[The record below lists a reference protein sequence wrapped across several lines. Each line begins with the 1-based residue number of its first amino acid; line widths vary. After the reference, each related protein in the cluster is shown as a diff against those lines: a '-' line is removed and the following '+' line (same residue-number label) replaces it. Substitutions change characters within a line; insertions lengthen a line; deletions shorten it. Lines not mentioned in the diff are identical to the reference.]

1 MEMLRESVLAALHI
15 LTETGTMELA
25 SQLQITAQVAPQLT
39 GPGRRSPQLTPLVQM
54 VAPVAEP
61 VDPTPDMDAINTVSP
76 ENWSAQQCVV
86 KLDSVTHHGDNVLG
100 WDLFCELGLSI
111 TIPGLTDNSPSV
123 LHSDVDTAT
132 PCLAPHTKQNLVE
145 PEQPQEPQSAATWDL
160 VLVLTQHKCSR
171 AAASSQE
178 REHDSQDVAPRII
191 TLLETVDILLDHNAT
206 FICEVESRPPADIIW
221 TKNNQPI
228 MYYDPRYLMKEQ
240 DQMLVIPHV
249 TETDNGEYCCL
260 AKNGIGEPAK
270 SCGALQL
277 KMKPQIKR
285 HPTNLTLLVESKAVL
300 PCVTL
305 GNPKPEVTWLK
316 DDELIKV
323 SERVTVLDYGA
334 LKIHTIQ
341 KEDAGQYRCVARNS
355 FGLAFSK
362 PVTIEVQAPA
372 RILRVPR
379 DKRVE
384 YGSQISLECN
394 ATGNPVPT
402 ITWLENGNTISGASV
417 DETLVGEVILSIL
430 KVTVTKPALYT
441 CQASNRH
448 SAGANTV
455 KATARVTVA
464 EVIPLL
470 LLPIISSPVYICV
483 SSSNRLYKGL
493 TGYCSAYRGDVC
505 RTVLR
510 DDLLVF
516 FNTSLPDP
524 EDMQEYLVQSWWVEL
539 EGLSGLCSPAMRSLL
554 CHSSFPDCNPSGL
567 GPAPK
572 PLCREHCLAVK
583 ELYCYREWMDL
594 EGGRSVQPGLFSSV
608 TGSQAAGSLLPNC
621 QALPSL
627 HTDPEACTHVPFVA
641 TCYSGGGR
649 FYQGTLN
656 VTRSGIMCQP
666 WNQQAPHQHRL
677 SVDVILELKNSEN
690 HCRNP
695 GGISDKPWCY
705 TSNPNIRWEY
715 CDVPQC
721 GETNTASAVKPESAG
736 PRQTPRLPPTSTSSP
751 ANSMSIIVIVL
762 TTLAAAV
769 ILIIVVFACHRQR
782 KQWRNR
788 KRAMETPTLSA
799 LPSELL
805 LDRLHPNPMY
815 QRVPLLLNSKLLA
828 LEYPRNNIQYVRD
841 IGEGA
846 FGRVFQARA
855 PGLLPTESFTMVAVK
870 MLKEEASADMQN
882 DFQREAALMAE
893 FDHPNIVRLLGVCAV
908 GKPMCLMFEYMAQGD
923 LNEFLRRRS
932 PTQSIRTLS
941 RASLSGRSFS
951 SEMEA
956 GSLTCAEQLS
966 VAKQIAAG
974 MAYLSERKFVHRD
987 LATRNCLVGEEM
999 VVKIADFG
1007 LSRNIYS
1014 ADYYKA
1020 NENDAIPI
1028 RWMPPESIFYN
1039 RYTTESDV
1047 WAYGVVLW
1055 EIFSHGMQPYY
1066 GMGHEEVIYFVRD
1079 GHILSCPENCPL
1091 ELYNLM
1097 RLCWSTH
1104 PSDRPSFSS
1113 IHRILEQMH
1122 QNRLSVSADTEAD
1135 C

>member
-1 MEMLRESVLAALHI
+1 MKTVGHSVVFLLI
-15 LTETGTMELA
+15 L
-25 SQLQITAQVAPQLT
+25 
-39 GPGRRSPQLTPLVQM
+39 
-54 VAPVAEP
+54 
-61 VDPTPDMDAINTVSP
+61 
-76 ENWSAQQCVV
+76 
-86 KLDSVTHHGDNVLG
+86 VTSTY
-100 WDLFCELGLSI
+100 SI
-111 TIPGLTDNSPSV
+111 
-123 LHSDVDTAT
+123 
-132 PCLAPHTKQNLVE
+132 Q
-145 PEQPQEPQSAATWDL
+145 
-160 VLVLTQHKCSR
+160 R
-171 AAASSQE
+171 
-178 REHDSQDVAPRII
+178 APRII
-191 TLLETVDILLDHNAT
+191 TLLETVDIMLDHNAT
-206 FICEVESRPPADIIW
+206 FICEVDSRPSAHITW
-221 TKNNQPI
+221 TKNNHPI
-228 MYYDPRYLMKEQ
+228 MYYDTRYLTREQ
-240 DQMLVIPHV
+240 GQMLIIPHV
-249 TETDNGEYCCL
+249 RESDSGEYCCL
-260 AKNGIGEPAK
+260 ASNGIGEPAK

-285 HPTNLTLLVESKAVL
+285 HPTNVTLLIESKAVL

-316 DDELIKV
+316 DDELIKF
-323 SERVTVLDYGA
+323 SDRVTILDYGA
-334 LKIHTIQ
+334 LKIHNIQ

-355 FGLAFSK
+355 FGFAFSK

-372 RILRVPR
+372 RILQVPKE
-379 DKRVE
+379 KRVA

-394 ATGNPVPT
+394 ATGNPIPT

-417 DETLVGEVILSIL
+417 EETLVGEVILSVL
-430 KVTVTKPALYT
+430 KVTVKKPALYT
-441 CQASNRH
+441 CLASNRH
-448 SAGANTV
+448 SAGVNTV
-455 KATARVTVA
+455 KATAKVTVA
-464 EVIPLL
+464 EW
-470 LLPIISSPVYICV
+470 
-483 SSSNRLYKGL
+483 RLYKGVG
-493 TGYCSAYRGDVC
+493 GYCSAYRGDVC
-505 RTVLR
+505 RTILQ
-510 DDLLVF
+510 DDSLVF
-516 FNTSLPDP
+516 FNSSLSDP
-524 EDMQEYLVQSWWVEL
+524 EDMQEDWVQSWWAEL
-539 EGLSGLCSPAMRSLL
+539 EGLSVQCSPAIRSLL
-554 CHSSFPDCNPSGL
+554 CHSFFPDCNPSGL

-572 PLCREHCLAVK
+572 PVCREHCLAVK
-583 ELYCYREWMDL
+583 ELYCHKEWL
-594 EGGRSVQPGLFSSV
+594 EGSIAVQAGLFSSV
-608 TGSQAAGSLLPNC
+608 LGSHTSSSLLFNC

-627 HTDPEACTHVPFVA
+627 HRDPDACTHVPFVDIKKDQITT
-641 TCYSGGGR
+641 TCYNDRGR
-649 FYQGTLN
+649 FYQGDIN
-656 VTRSGIMCQP
+656 VTRSGLQCQP
-666 WNQQAPHQHRL
+666 WNQQVPHQHHL
-677 SVDVILELKNSEN
+677 SVDVIPELKNSEN
-690 HCRNP
+690 RCRNP

-705 TSNPNIRWEY
+705 TSASNIRWEY
-715 CDVPQC
+715 CTVPQC
-721 GETNTASAVKPESAG
+721 GETGTASVTKPG
-736 PRQTPRLPPTSTSSP
+736 LTGHHTIPPQPAHTTVSSP
-751 ANSMSIIVIVL
+751 AYSMSVIVIIL
-762 TTLAAAV
+762 TSFATAAFLTV
-769 ILIIVVFACHRQR
+769 IILSCCRWR

-788 KRAMETPTLSA
+788 KREMETPTLSA

-855 PGLLPTESFTMVAVK
+855 PGLLPVESFTMVAVK

-908 GKPMCLMFEYMAQGD
+908 GKPMCLMFEYMAHGD

-932 PTQSIRTLS
+932 PTQSVRSLS
-941 RASLSGRSFS
+941 RASLSSRSFS
-951 SEMEA
+951 SDIESGPLSCE
-956 GSLTCAEQLS
+956 EQLS
-966 VAKQIAAG
+966 ISKQIAAG

-987 LATRNCLVGEEM
+987 LATRNCLVGEDM

-1066 GMGHEEVIYFVRD
+1066 GMGHEEVIYYVRD

-1104 PSDRPSFSS
+1104 PSDRPSFNST
-1113 IHRILEQMH
+1113 HRILERMH
-1122 QNRLSVSADTEAD
+1122 QNKLSLNGDTEAD

>member
-1 MEMLRESVLAALHI
+1 MK
-15 LTETGTMELA
+15 T
-25 SQLQITAQVAPQLT
+25 
-39 GPGRRSPQLTPLVQM
+39 
-54 VAPVAEP
+54 
-61 VDPTPDMDAINTVSP
+61 
-76 ENWSAQQCVV
+76 
-86 KLDSVTHHGDNVLG
+86 
-100 WDLFCELGLSI
+100 
-111 TIPGLTDNSPSV
+111 
-123 LHSDVDTAT
+123 
-132 PCLAPHTKQNLVE
+132 VE
-145 PEQPQEPQSAATWDL
+145 PLAVIKILVLL
-160 VLVLTQHKCSR
+160 VLVT
-171 AAASSQE
+171 SSYSLQ
-178 REHDSQDVAPRII
+178 RAPRII
-191 TLLETVDILLDHNAT
+191 TLLETVDVLLDHNAT
-206 FICEVESRPPADIIW
+206 FICEVQSRPPADIMW

-228 MYYDPRYLMKEQ
+228 MYDPRYITKEQ
-240 DQMLVIPHV
+240 GQMLIVPHV
-249 TETDNGEYCCL
+249 RESDNGEYCCL
-260 AKNGIGEPAK
+260 ANNGIGESAK

-285 HPTNLTLLVESKAVL
+285 HPTNLTLLLESKAVL

-305 GNPKPEVTWLK
+305 GNPKPDVTWIK
-316 DDELIKV
+316 DDELIKITD
-323 SERVTVLDYGA
+323 RVTILDYGA
-334 LKIHTIQ
+334 LKIHNIQ

-372 RILRVPR
+372 RILRVPKE
-379 DKRVE
+379 KRVA
-384 YGSQISLECN
+384 YGSQISLDCN
-394 ATGNPVPT
+394 ATGNPIPT
-402 ITWLENGNTISGASV
+402 ITWLENGNTVSGASV
-417 DETLVGEVILSIL
+417 EETLVGEVILSVL
-430 KVTVTKPALYT
+430 KVTVNKPALFT
-441 CQASNRH
+441 CLASNRH
-448 SAGANTV
+448 NAGANTV
-455 KATARVTVA
+455 KATARVTV
-464 EVIPLL
+464 EEW
-470 LLPIISSPVYICV
+470 
-483 SSSNRLYKGL
+483 RLYKGV

-505 RTVLR
+505 RNILR
-510 DDLLVF
+510 DDSLVF
-516 FNTSLPDP
+516 FNSSLSDP
-524 EDMQEYLVQSWWVEL
+524 EDMQEYLVQSWSAEL
-539 EGLSGLCSPAMRSLL
+539 EGLSATCGPALRSLL
-554 CHSSFPDCNPSGL
+554 CHASFPDCNPSGL

-572 PLCREHCLAVK
+572 PVCREHCLAVK
-583 ELYCYREWMDL
+583 ELYCHKDWLVL
-594 EGGRSVQPGLFSSV
+594 ESSILFQPGHFSSV
-608 TGSQAAGSLLPNC
+608 IGPHTPSSLLPKC

-627 HTDPEACTHVPFVA
+627 HSDPEACTHVPFLDLKRDHITT
-641 TCYSGGGR
+641 TCYNDRGR
-649 FYQGTLN
+649 FYQGSVN
-656 VTRSGIMCQP
+656 VTRSGIPCQP
-666 WNQQAPHQHRL
+666 WSQQVPHQHRL
-677 SVDVILELKNSEN
+677 SVDVIPELRSADN

-715 CDVPQC
+715 CAVLHC
-721 GETNTASAVKPESAG
+721 GEADTAPVTKPESQG
-736 PRQTPRLPPTSTSSP
+736 PRQPAHVPPTTPVSSP
-751 ANSMSIIVIVL
+751 AYSMSVIVIIL
-762 TTLAAAV
+762 TGGAAAIFLFIS
-769 ILIIVVFACHRQR
+769 ILACRRRR

-815 QRVPLLLNSKLLA
+815 QRVPLLINSKLLA

-855 PGLLPTESFTMVAVK
+855 PALLPMETFTMVAVK

-882 DFQREAALMAE
+882 DFQREAALMAQ

-908 GKPMCLMFEYMAQGD
+908 GKPMCLMFEYMAHGD

-932 PTQSIRTLS
+932 PTQSVHTLS
-941 RASLSGRSFS
+941 CASLSGRSFS
-951 SEMEA
+951 TESDA
-956 GSLTCAEQLS
+956 GPLAGGELLS
-966 VAKQIAAG
+966 ISKQIAAG

-987 LATRNCLVGEEM
+987 LATRNCLVREEM

-1066 GMGHEEVIYFVRD
+1066 GMGHEEVIYYVRD

-1097 RLCWSTH
+1097 RLCWSSQS
-1104 PSDRPSFSS
+1104 SDRPSFCS
-1113 IHRILEQMH
+1113 IHRILERMH
-1122 QNRLSVSADTEAD
+1122 QNTMSVNAETEAD

>member
-1 MEMLRESVLAALHI
+1 PQLKDNMLLIHI
-15 LTETGTMELA
+15 LT
-25 SQLQITAQVAPQLT
+25 IN
-39 GPGRRSPQLTPLVQM
+39 PGV
-54 VAPVAEP
+54 
-61 VDPTPDMDAINTVSP
+61 
-76 ENWSAQQCVV
+76 
-86 KLDSVTHHGDNVLG
+86 VLG
-100 WDLFCELGLSI
+100 VR
-111 TIPGLTDNSPSV
+111 LT
-123 LHSDVDTAT
+123 
-132 PCLAPHTKQNLVE
+132 
-145 PEQPQEPQSAATWDL
+145 
-160 VLVLTQHKCSR
+160 R
-171 AAASSQE
+171 
-178 REHDSQDVAPRII
+178 
-191 TLLETVDILLDHNAT
+191 
-206 FICEVESRPPADIIW
+206 F
-221 TKNNQPI
+221 
-228 MYYDPRYLMKEQ
+228 
-240 DQMLVIPHV
+240 
-249 TETDNGEYCCL
+249 
-260 AKNGIGEPAK
+260 
-270 SCGALQL
+270 
-277 KMKPQIKR
+277 KPQIKR
-285 HPTNLTLLVESKAVL
+285 HPTNVTLLVESKAVL

-305 GNPKPEVTWLK
+305 GNPKPDVTWLK

-323 SERVTVLDYGA
+323 NNRTKRTTTIKSKLQLHNLKNSFLQKHKNHSNSSKSKTSVLLQVSERITILDYGA
-334 LKIHTIQ
+334 LKIHNIQ

-372 RILRVPR
+372 RILRVPKE
-379 DKRVE
+379 KRVA
-384 YGSQISLECN
+384 YGSQVSLECN
-394 ATGNPVPT
+394 ATGNPIPT
-402 ITWLENGNTISGASV
+402 ITWLENGNTVSLQIQ
-417 DETLVGEVILSIL
+417 EWMKMEVILSVL
-430 KVTVTKPALYT
+430 KVTVNKPALFT
-441 CQASNRH
+441 CLASNKH

-464 EVIPLL
+464 VLFP
-470 LLPIISSPVYICV
+470 SS
-483 SSSNRLYKGL
+483 RLYKGVA
-493 TGYCSAYRGDVC
+493 GYCSAYRGDVC
-505 RTVLR
+505 RSILH
-510 DDLLVF
+510 DDSLVF
-516 FNTSLPDP
+516 FNSSHSDP
-524 EDMQEYLVQSWWVEL
+524 EDAQEYLVRSWWAEL
-539 EGLSGLCSPAMRSLL
+539 EGLSGLCSPAVRSLL
-554 CHSSFPDCNPSGL
+554 CHFSFPDCNPSGL

-572 PLCREHCLAVK
+572 PVCREHCLAVK
-583 ELYCYREWMDL
+583 ELYCHKEWLVL
-594 EGGRSVQPGLFSSV
+594 EGSSSVQHGLFSS
-608 TGSQAAGSLLPNC
+608 TSGLHAPNSLLPNC

-627 HTDPEACTHVPFVA
+627 HTDPEACTYVPFV
-641 TCYSGGGR
+641 G
-649 FYQGTLN
+649 N
-656 VTRSGIMCQP
+656 K
-666 WNQQAPHQHRL
+666 QHTPL
-677 SVDVILELKNSEN
+677 M
-690 HCRNP
+690 
-695 GGISDKPWCY
+695 
-705 TSNPNIRWEY
+705 
-715 CDVPQC
+715 
-721 GETNTASAVKPESAG
+721 KPESPG
-736 PRQTPRLPPTSTSSP
+736 PPQTPRFPPSTTSSP
-751 ANSMSIIVIVL
+751 AYSMSVIVIVL
-762 TTLAAAV
+762 TSLATAV
-769 ILIIVVFACHRQR
+769 FLTIIILACRRRR

-788 KRAMETPTLSA
+788 KRNLETPTLST

-855 PGLLPTESFTMVAVK
+855 PGLLPMESFTMVAVK

-908 GKPMCLMFEYMAQGD
+908 GKPMCLMFEYMAHGD

-932 PTQSIRTLS
+932 PTQSVRTLS

-951 SEMEA
+951 SDGEA
-956 GSLTCAEQLS
+956 GPLSCSEQLS
-966 VAKQIAAG
+966 ISKQIAAG

-1066 GMGHEEVIYFVRD
+1066 GMGHEEVIYYVRD
-1079 GHILSCPENCPL
+1079 GHILSSPENCPL

-1113 IHRILEQMH
+1113 IHRILE
-1122 QNRLSVSADTEAD
+1122 RIEEGGDT
-1135 C
+1135 

>member
-1 MEMLRESVLAALHI
+1 YLL
-15 LTETGTMELA
+15 
-25 SQLQITAQVAPQLT
+25 P
-39 GPGRRSPQLTPLVQM
+39 SPFPFQHVF
-54 VAPVAEP
+54 
-61 VDPTPDMDAINTVSP
+61 SF
-76 ENWSAQQCVV
+76 
-86 KLDSVTHHGDNVLG
+86 G
-100 WDLFCELGLSI
+100 LFCFVTNVFMFS
-111 TIPGLTDNSPSV
+111 SY
-123 LHSDVDTAT
+123 LHR
-132 PCLAPHTKQNLVE
+132 L
-145 PEQPQEPQSAATWDL
+145 
-160 VLVLTQHKCSR
+160 
-171 AAASSQE
+171 
-178 REHDSQDVAPRII
+178 APRII
-191 TLLETVDILLDHNAT
+191 TLLETVDVLLDHNAT
-206 FICEVESRPPADIIW
+206 FICEVESRPPAEITW
-221 TKNNQPI
+221 TKNNHPI
-228 MYYDPRYLMKEQ
+228 MYYDPRYITREQ
-240 DQMLVIPHV
+240 GQMLIIPHV
-249 TETDNGEYCCL
+249 RESDNGEYCCI
-260 AKNGIGEPAK
+260 ASNGIGEPAK

-285 HPTNLTLLVESKAVL
+285 HPTNVTLLVESKAVL

-305 GNPKPEVTWLK
+305 GNPKPDVTWLK
-316 DDELIKV
+316 DDELIKITD
-323 SERVTVLDYGA
+323 RVTILDYGA
-334 LKIHTIQ
+334 LKIHNIQ

-372 RILRVPR
+372 RILRVPKE
-379 DKRVE
+379 KRVA

-394 ATGNPVPT
+394 ATGNPIPT
-402 ITWLENGNTISGASV
+402 ITWLENGNTVSAQVSV
-417 DETLVGEVILSIL
+417 CVILSVL
-430 KVTVTKPALYT
+430 KVTVNKPALYT
-441 CQASNRH
+441 CLASNRH
-448 SAGANTV
+448 SAG
-455 KATARVTVA
+455 
-464 EVIPLL
+464 LY
-470 LLPIISSPVYICV
+470 VYGCICV
-483 SSSNRLYKGL
+483 SSFHRLYKGIA
-493 TGYCSAYRGDVC
+493 GYCSAYRGDVC
-505 RTVLR
+505 RSILQ

-516 FNTSLPDP
+516 FNSSLSDP
-524 EDMQEYLVQSWWVEL
+524 EDMQEYLVQSWWTEL
-539 EGLSGLCSPAMRSLL
+539 EGLSMLCSPAVRSLL
-554 CHSSFPDCNPSGL
+554 CHSSFPACNPSGL

-572 PLCREHCLAVK
+572 PVCREHCLAVK
-583 ELYCYREWMDL
+583 ELYCHKEWLVL
-594 EGGRSVQPGLFSSV
+594 EGSSLVQPGLFSSV
-608 TGSQAAGSLLPNC
+608 TGSHTPTSLLPNC

-627 HTDPEACTHVPFVA
+627 RTDPDACTHVPFVDIKRDQI
-641 TCYSGGGR
+641 TTICYNDRGR
-649 FYQGTLN
+649 FYQGSIN
-656 VTRSGIMCQP
+656 VTRSGIPCQS
-666 WNQQAPHQHRL
+666 WSQQVPHQHRL
-677 SVDVILELKNSEN
+677 SVDVIPELKNSDN
-690 HCRNP
+690 YCRNP
-695 GGISDKPWCY
+695 GGISEKPWCY
-705 TSNPNIRWEY
+705 TSNHNIRWEY
-715 CDVPQC
+715 CAVLQC
-721 GETNTASAVKPESAG
+721 GETSMSPG
-736 PRQTPRLPPTSTSSP
+736 PRQTPRLPPTTTVSSP
-751 ANSMSIIVIVL
+751 AYSMSVIVIIL
-762 TTLAAAV
+762 TALAATV
-769 ILIIVVFACHRQR
+769 FLTIIILACRRRR

-855 PGLLPTESFTMVAVK
+855 PGLLPMESFTMVAVK

-882 DFQREAALMAE
+882 DFQREAALMAQ

-908 GKPMCLMFEYMAQGD
+908 GKPMCLMFEYMAHGD

-932 PTQSIRTLS
+932 PTQSVRTLS

-951 SEMEA
+951 SELEA
-956 GSLTCAEQLS
+956 GLLSCAEQLS
-966 VAKQIAAG
+966 ISKQIAAG

-1066 GMGHEEVIYFVRD
+1066 GMGHEEVIYYVRD

-1113 IHRILEQMH
+1113 IHRILERMH
-1122 QNRLSVSADTEAD
+1122 QNTLSINADTEAD

>member
-1 MEMLRESVLAALHI
+1 MKTVGVVFVLEIISL
-15 LTETGTMELA
+15 
-25 SQLQITAQVAPQLT
+25 
-39 GPGRRSPQLTPLVQM
+39 
-54 VAPVAEP
+54 
-61 VDPTPDMDAINTVSP
+61 
-76 ENWSAQQCVV
+76 
-86 KLDSVTHHGDNVLG
+86 
-100 WDLFCELGLSI
+100 
-111 TIPGLTDNSPSV
+111 
-123 LHSDVDTAT
+123 
-132 PCLAPHTKQNLVE
+132 
-145 PEQPQEPQSAATWDL
+145 L
-160 VLVLTQHKCSR
+160 VLVGLSNGIQR
-171 AAASSQE
+171 
-178 REHDSQDVAPRII
+178 APRIV
-191 TLLETVDILLDHNAT
+191 TLLETVDVLLDHNAT
-206 FICEVESRPPADIIW
+206 FICEVESRPSADITW

-228 MYYDPRYLMKEQ
+228 MYYDSRYLTREQ
-240 DQMLVIPHV
+240 GQMLLIPHV
-249 TETDNGEYCCL
+249 RENDNGEYCCL
-260 AKNGIGEPAK
+260 ASNGIGEPAK

-285 HPTNLTLLVESKAVL
+285 HPTNVTLLVESKAVL

-305 GNPKPEVTWLK
+305 GNPKPDITWLK

-323 SERVTVLDYGA
+323 SDRVNILDYGA
-334 LKIHTIQ
+334 LKINYIQ

-372 RILRVPR
+372 RILRVPKE
-379 DKRVE
+379 KRVA

-394 ATGNPVPT
+394 ATGNPIPT

-417 DETLVGEVILSIL
+417 DETLVGEVVLSVL
-430 KVTVTKPALYT
+430 RVTVNKPALYT
-441 CQASNRH
+441 CLASNRH

-464 EVIPLL
+464 EW
-470 LLPIISSPVYICV
+470 
-483 SSSNRLYKGL
+483 RLYKGVA
-493 TGYCSAYRGDVC
+493 GFCSTYRGDVC
-505 RTVLR
+505 RAILR
-510 DDLLVF
+510 EDSLVF
-516 FNTSLPDP
+516 FNTSMSDP
-524 EDMQEYLVQSWWVEL
+524 EDMQEYLIQSWWTEF
-539 EGLSGLCSPAMRSLL
+539 EGLGKLCGPAVRSLL
-554 CHSSFPDCNPSGL
+554 CHSAFPDCNPSGL

-572 PLCREHCLAVK
+572 SVCREHCFAVK
-583 ELYCYREWMDL
+583 ELYCHKEWAIL
-594 EGGRSVQPGLFSSV
+594 EGSMSIQPGLF
-608 TGSQAAGSLLPNC
+608 GPAADSNTPRLLLPKC
-621 QALPSL
+621 QTLPSL
-627 HTDPEACTHVPFVA
+627 HSDPDACTRVPFVDIKKDQMTT
-641 TCYSGGGR
+641 TCYRDRGR
-649 FYQGTLN
+649 FYQGSVN
-656 VTRSGIMCQP
+656 VTRSGIPCQP
-666 WNQQAPHQHRL
+666 WDQQAPHQHRL
-677 SVDVILELKNSEN
+677 SVDAIPELKNSDN
-690 HCRNP
+690 NCRNP
-695 GGISDKPWCY
+695 AGISDKPWCY
-705 TSNPNIRWEY
+705 TSNPNVRWEY
-715 CDVPQC
+715 CAVPQC
-721 GETNTASAVKPESAG
+721 GEAGAGSGYVSVAKQDPAG
-736 PRQTPRLPPTSTSSP
+736 PHHLPPTTASSP
-751 ANSMSIIVIVL
+751 AYSMSVIIIIL
-762 TTLAAAV
+762 TAVAAAIFLTIM
-769 ILIIVVFACHRQR
+769 ILACRRRRKHWRQ
-782 KQWRNR
+782 Q
-788 KRAMETPTLSA
+788 KRAMETPTMST
-799 LPSELL
+799 LPSELI

-855 PGLLPTESFTMVAVK
+855 PGLLPMEPFTMVAVK

-932 PTQSIRTLS
+932 PTRSVRTLS
-941 RASLSGRSFS
+941 RASVSGRSFS

-956 GSLTCAEQLS
+956 GSLTCPEQLS
-966 VAKQIAAG
+966 VSKQIAAG

-987 LATRNCLVGEEM
+987 LATRNCLVREEM

-1066 GMGHEEVIYFVRD
+1066 GMGHEEVIYYVRD

-1104 PSDRPSFSS
+1104 PSDRPSFCS
-1113 IHRILEQMH
+1113 IHRILERMH
-1122 QNRLSVSADTEAD
+1122 QNMQSENDDAEDD

>member
-1 MEMLRESVLAALHI
+1 MKVGE
-15 LTETGTMELA
+15 
-25 SQLQITAQVAPQLT
+25 
-39 GPGRRSPQLTPLVQM
+39 
-54 VAPVAEP
+54 
-61 VDPTPDMDAINTVSP
+61 TVSVFLLLVVT
-76 ENWSAQQCVV
+76 SAYGIQ
-86 KLDSVTHHGDNVLG
+86 G
-100 WDLFCELGLSI
+100 
-111 TIPGLTDNSPSV
+111 
-123 LHSDVDTAT
+123 
-132 PCLAPHTKQNLVE
+132 
-145 PEQPQEPQSAATWDL
+145 
-160 VLVLTQHKCSR
+160 
-171 AAASSQE
+171 
-178 REHDSQDVAPRII
+178 APRII
-191 TLLETVDILLDHNAT
+191 TLLETLDVLLDHNAT
-206 FICEVESRPPADIIW
+206 FICEVESRPRADISW
-221 TKNNQPI
+221 TKNNHPI
-228 MYYDPRYLMKEQ
+228 MYYDPRYITREQ
-240 DQMLVIPHV
+240 GQMLSIPHV
-249 TETDNGEYCCL
+249 RETDNGEYCCL
-260 AKNGIGEPAK
+260 ATNGIGEAAK

-285 HPTNLTLLVESKAVL
+285 HPTNVTLLVESKAVL

-305 GNPKPEVTWLK
+305 GNPKPDVSWLK

-323 SERVTVLDYGA
+323 SDHVTILDYGA
-334 LKIHTIQ
+334 LKIHHIQ

-372 RILRVPR
+372 RILRVPKE
-379 DKRVE
+379 KRVV

-394 ATGNPVPT
+394 ATGNPIPS

-417 DETLVGEVILSIL
+417 DETLTGEVILSVL
-430 KVTVTKPALYT
+430 KVTANKPALYT
-441 CQASNRH
+441 CLASNRH

-464 EVIPLL
+464 EW
-470 LLPIISSPVYICV
+470 
-483 SSSNRLYKGL
+483 RLYKGVS
-493 TGYCSAYRGDVC
+493 GYCSAYRGDVC
-505 RTVLR
+505 RSVLR

-516 FNTSLPDP
+516 FNSSLSDP
-524 EDMQEYLVQSWWVEL
+524 EDMQEYLVQSWWTEL
-539 EGLSGLCSPAMRSLL
+539 EGLSALCSPAARSLL

-572 PLCREHCLAVK
+572 PVCREHCLAVK
-583 ELYCYREWMDL
+583 ELYCHKEWLML
-594 EGGRSVQPGLFSSV
+594 EGSSVQSGFLSSF
-608 TGSQAAGSLLPNC
+608 TGSHASSSLLPNC

-627 HTDPEACTHVPFVA
+627 RTDPDACTHVPFVDIKKDQITT
-641 TCYSGGGR
+641 TCFSDKGR
-649 FYQGTLN
+649 FYQGSAN
-656 VTRSGIMCQP
+656 VTRSGVPCQS
-666 WNQQAPHQHRL
+666 WSQQVPHQHRL
-677 SVDVILELKNSEN
+677 SVHVIPELKNSDN
-690 HCRNP
+690 YCRNP

-715 CDVPQC
+715 CTVPQC
-721 GETNTASAVKPESAG
+721 GEKSIEVMKPESPG
-736 PRQTPRLPPTSTSSP
+736 PRQTTRLPPTASSP
-751 ANSMSIIVIVL
+751 AYSMSVIVIIL
-762 TTLAAAV
+762 IAFAAAV
-769 ILIIVVFACHRQR
+769 FLIVCILACHRRR

-855 PGLLPTESFTMVAVK
+855 PGLLPVESFTMVAVK

-882 DFQREAALMAE
+882 DFQREAALMAQ

-908 GKPMCLMFEYMAQGD
+908 GKPMCLMFEYMAHGD
-923 LNEFLRRRS
+923 LNEFLRRRLPS
-932 PTQSIRTLS
+932 QSVRTLS

-951 SEMEA
+951 SELEA
-956 GSLTCAEQLS
+956 GLLSCAEQLS
-966 VAKQIAAG
+966 ISKQIAAG

-987 LATRNCLVGEEM
+987 LATRNCLVGEDM

-1055 EIFSHGMQPYY
+1055 EIFSNGMQPYY
-1066 GMGHEEVIYFVRD
+1066 GMGHEEVIYYVRD
-1079 GHILSCPENCPL
+1079 GHILCCPENCPL

-1104 PSDRPSFSS
+1104 SSDRPSFSS
-1113 IHRILEQMH
+1113 IHRILERIH
-1122 QNRLSVSADTEAD
+1122 QSTLSCSADAEAD

>member
-1 MEMLRESVLAALHI
+1 MKISVFKIIFL
-15 LTETGTMELA
+15 
-25 SQLQITAQVAPQLT
+25 
-39 GPGRRSPQLTPLVQM
+39 LV
-54 VAPVAEP
+54 
-61 VDPTPDMDAINTVSP
+61 TVTSCYGI
-76 ENWSAQQCVV
+76 Q
-86 KLDSVTHHGDNVLG
+86 K
-100 WDLFCELGLSI
+100 
-111 TIPGLTDNSPSV
+111 
-123 LHSDVDTAT
+123 
-132 PCLAPHTKQNLVE
+132 
-145 PEQPQEPQSAATWDL
+145 
-160 VLVLTQHKCSR
+160 
-171 AAASSQE
+171 
-178 REHDSQDVAPRII
+178 APRII
-191 TLLETVDILLDHNAT
+191 TLLETLDVLLDHNAT
-206 FICEVESRPPADIIW
+206 FICEVDSRPPADITW
-221 TKNNQPI
+221 TKNNHPI
-228 MYYDPRYLMKEQ
+228 MYYDPRYITREQ
-240 DQMLVIPHV
+240 GQMLIIPHV
-249 TETDNGEYCCL
+249 RETDNGEYCCL
-260 AKNGIGEPAK
+260 ASNGIGEAAK

-285 HPTNLTLLVESKAVL
+285 HPTNITLLVESKAVL

-305 GNPKPEVTWLK
+305 GNPKPDVTWLK
-316 DDELIKV
+316 DDELIKF
-323 SERVTVLDYGA
+323 SERVSVLDYGA
-334 LKIHTIQ
+334 LKIHNIQ

-372 RILRVPR
+372 RILRVPKE
-379 DKRVE
+379 KRVA

-394 ATGNPVPT
+394 ATGNPIPT
-402 ITWLENGNTISGASV
+402 ITWLVNGNTISGASV
-417 DETLVGEVILSIL
+417 EETLVGEVILSVL

-441 CQASNRH
+441 CLASNRH

-464 EVIPLL
+464 VEW
-470 LLPIISSPVYICV
+470 
-483 SSSNRLYKGL
+483 RLYKGIE
-493 TGYCSAYRGDVC
+493 GYCSAYRGDIC
-505 RTVLR
+505 RTILR
-510 DDLLVF
+510 DDSLVF
-516 FNTSLPDP
+516 FNSSLSDP
-524 EDMQEYLVQSWWVEL
+524 EDMQEYLVQSLWAEL
-539 EGLSGLCSPAMRSLL
+539 EGLSMLCSPAVRSLL
-554 CHSSFPDCNPSGL
+554 CHYSFPDCNPSGL

-572 PLCREHCLAVK
+572 PVCREHCLAVK
-583 ELYCYREWMDL
+583 ELYCHKEWLVL
-594 EGGRSVQPGLFSSV
+594 EGSRSVQPGLFSAV
-608 TGSQAAGSLLPNC
+608 TPSSLLSNC

-627 HTDPEACTHVPFVA
+627 GTDPDACTHVPFVDIKKDQVTT
-641 TCYSGGGR
+641 TCYNDRGR
-649 FYQGTLN
+649 FYQGSVN
-656 VTRSGIMCQP
+656 VTRSGLPCQP
-666 WNQQAPHQHRL
+666 WSEQVPHQHRL
-677 SVDVILELKNSEN
+677 SVDVIPELKNSEN
-690 HCRNP
+690 YCRNP

-715 CDVPQC
+715 CSMPRC
-721 GETNTASAVKPESAG
+721 GEAETVPVIMPESSS
-736 PRQTPRLPPTSTSSP
+736 PHQTPHLPPTTIASSP
-751 ANSMSIIVIVL
+751 AHSMSVIIIILSALATAAFL
-762 TTLAAAV
+762 TIIILA
-769 ILIIVVFACHRQR
+769 CRRRR
-782 KQWRNR
+782 KQCRNR
-788 KRAMETPTLSA
+788 KRVMETPTLSA

-855 PGLLPTESFTMVAVK
+855 PALLPAETFTMVAVK
-870 MLKEEASADMQN
+870 MLKEEASTDMQN

-908 GKPMCLMFEYMAQGD
+908 GKPMCLMFEYMAHGD

-932 PTQSIRTLS
+932 PNQSVHTLS
-941 RASLSGRSFS
+941 RASMSMRSFS
-951 SEMEA
+951 SEVEA
-956 GSLTCAEQLS
+956 GHLSCAEQLS
-966 VAKQIAAG
+966 VSKQIAAG

-1066 GMGHEEVIYFVRD
+1066 GMGHEEVIYYVRD

-1113 IHRILEQMH
+1113 IHRIMERMH
-1122 QNRLSVSADTEAD
+1122 HSTLTMNTETEAD

>member
-1 MEMLRESVLAALHI
+1 MKVV
-15 LTETGTMELA
+15 G
-25 SQLQITAQVAPQLT
+25 
-39 GPGRRSPQLTPLVQM
+39 
-54 VAPVAEP
+54 
-61 VDPTPDMDAINTVSP
+61 TVS
-76 ENWSAQQCVV
+76 VV
-86 KLDSVTHHGDNVLG
+86 KVLFFLILVTSAY
-100 WDLFCELGLSI
+100 GL
-111 TIPGLTDNSPSV
+111 
-123 LHSDVDTAT
+123 
-132 PCLAPHTKQNLVE
+132 Q
-145 PEQPQEPQSAATWDL
+145 
-160 VLVLTQHKCSR
+160 R
-171 AAASSQE
+171 
-178 REHDSQDVAPRII
+178 APRII
-191 TLLETVDILLDHNAT
+191 TLLETVDVLLDHNAT
-206 FICEVESRPPADIIW
+206 FICEVESRPPAEITW
-221 TKNNQPI
+221 TKNNHQI
-228 MYYDPRYLMKEQ
+228 MYYDPRYITREQ
-240 DQMLVIPHV
+240 GQMLVIPRV
-249 TETDNGEYCCL
+249 REPDNGEYCCI
-260 AKNGIGEPAK
+260 ASNGIGEPAK

-285 HPTNLTLLVESKAVL
+285 HPTNVTLLVESKAVL

-305 GNPKPEVTWLK
+305 GNPKPDVTWLK
-316 DDELIKV
+316 DDELIKI
-323 SERVTVLDYGA
+323 SDRVTILDYGA
-334 LKIHTIQ
+334 LKIHNIQ

-372 RILRVPR
+372 RILRVPKE
-379 DKRVE
+379 KRVA
-384 YGSQISLECN
+384 YGSQVSLECN
-394 ATGNPVPT
+394 ATGNPIPT

-417 DETLVGEVILSIL
+417 EETLTGEIILSVL
-430 KVTVTKPALYT
+430 KVTVNKPALYT
-441 CQASNRH
+441 CLASNKH

-464 EVIPLL
+464 EW
-470 LLPIISSPVYICV
+470 
-483 SSSNRLYKGL
+483 RLYKGVA
-493 TGYCSAYRGDVC
+493 GYCSAYRGDVC
-505 RTVLR
+505 RGILQ

-516 FNTSLPDP
+516 FNTSLSDP
-524 EDMQEYLVQSWWVEL
+524 EDMQEYMVQSWWTEL
-539 EGLSGLCSPAMRSLL
+539 EGLSMLCSPAARSLI
-554 CHSSFPDCNPSGL
+554 CHSSFSDCKLSGL

-572 PLCREHCLAVK
+572 PVCREHCLAVK
-583 ELYCYREWMDL
+583 ELYCHKEWVVL
-594 EGGRSVQPGLFSSV
+594 EGSSSVQPGLFSSV
-608 TGSQAAGSLLPNC
+608 PGSHTPNSLLPNC

-627 HTDPEACTHVPFVA
+627 YTDPDACTHVPFVDIKRDQITT
-641 TCYSGGGR
+641 TCYDDRGR
-649 FYQGTLN
+649 FYQGHMN
-656 VTRSGIMCQP
+656 VTRSGTPCQS
-666 WNQQAPHQHRL
+666 WSQQAPHQHRL
-677 SVDVILELKNSEN
+677 SADVIPELKNSDN
-690 HCRNP
+690 FCRNP

-705 TSNPNIRWEY
+705 TSNPKIRWEY
-715 CDVPQC
+715 CPVPQC
-721 GETNTASAVKPESAG
+721 GDTSILSVMKSETPG
-736 PRQTPRLPPTSTSSP
+736 PRHTPRPPPVVVSSP
-751 ANSMSIIVIVL
+751 AYSMSVIVIIL
-762 TTLAAAV
+762 TSIAAAV
-769 ILIIVVFACHRQR
+769 LLTIVILACRRRR

-788 KRAMETPTLSA
+788 KRAMETPTLST

-855 PGLLPTESFTMVAVK
+855 PGLLPMESFTMVAVK

-908 GKPMCLMFEYMAQGD
+908 GKPMCLMFEYMAHGD

-932 PTQSIRTLS
+932 PSQSVRTLS

-951 SEMEA
+951 LEMEA
-956 GSLTCAEQLS
+956 VSLSCAEQLS
-966 VAKQIAAG
+966 ISKQIAAG

-1066 GMGHEEVIYFVRD
+1066 GMGHEEVIYYVRD

-1113 IHRILEQMH
+1113 IHRILERMH
-1122 QNRLSVSADTEAD
+1122 QNTLSVNAETEAD

>member
-1 MEMLRESVLAALHI
+1 MKAVETISVFL
-15 LTETGTMELA
+15 
-25 SQLQITAQVAPQLT
+25 
-39 GPGRRSPQLTPLVQM
+39 
-54 VAPVAEP
+54 
-61 VDPTPDMDAINTVSP
+61 
-76 ENWSAQQCVV
+76 
-86 KLDSVTHHGDNVLG
+86 
-100 WDLFCELGLSI
+100 
-111 TIPGLTDNSPSV
+111 
-123 LHSDVDTAT
+123 
-132 PCLAPHTKQNLVE
+132 
-145 PEQPQEPQSAATWDL
+145 L
-160 VLVLTQHKCSR
+160 VLVT
-171 AAASSQE
+171 SSYGK
-178 REHDSQDVAPRII
+178 APRII
-191 TLLETVDILLDHNAT
+191 TLLETVDVLLDHNAT
-206 FICEVESRPPADIIW
+206 FICEVDSRPSAEITW
-221 TKNNQPI
+221 MKNNNQI
-228 MYYDPRYLMKEQ
+228 MYYDSRYITKEQ
-240 DQMLVIPHV
+240 GQMLIIPHV
-249 TETDNGEYCCL
+249 RESDSGEYCCV
-260 AKNGIGEPAK
+260 ASNGIGEPAK

-277 KMKPQIKR
+277 KMRPQIKR
-285 HPTNLTLLVESKAVL
+285 HPTNVTLLLESKASL

-305 GNPKPEVTWLK
+305 GNPKPDVTWLK

-323 SERVTVLDYGA
+323 SDRVTILDYGT
-334 LKIHTIQ
+334 LKIHNLQ

-372 RILRVPR
+372 RILRVPKE
-379 DKRVE
+379 KRVA

-394 ATGNPVPT
+394 ATGNPIPT

-417 DETLVGEVILSIL
+417 EETLAGEVILSVL
-430 KVTVTKPALYT
+430 KVTVNKPALYT
-441 CQASNRH
+441 CLASNRH
-448 SAGANTV
+448 IAGANTV

-464 EVIPLL
+464 
-470 LLPIISSPVYICV
+470 
-483 SSSNRLYKGL
+483 
-493 TGYCSAYRGDVC
+493 GYCSAYRGDVC
-505 RTVLR
+505 RTILR

-516 FNTSLPDP
+516 FNSSLSDP
-524 EDMQEYLVQSWWVEL
+524 EDMQEYLVQSFWTEL
-539 EGLSGLCSPAMRSLL
+539 EGLSMLCSPAVRSLL

-572 PLCREHCLAVK
+572 PVCREHCLAVK
-583 ELYCYREWMDL
+583 ELYCHKEWLVL
-594 EGGRSVQPGLFSSV
+594 EGSSSVQPGIFSSA
-608 TGSQAAGSLLPNC
+608 TGSHRPSSLLPNC

-627 HTDPEACTHVPFVA
+627 HTDPDACTHVPFVGKISI
-641 TCYSGGGR
+641 TD
-649 FYQGTLN
+649 
-656 VTRSGIMCQP
+656 
-666 WNQQAPHQHRL
+666 PHQHRL
-677 SVDVILELKNSEN
+677 SVEVIPELKNSEN
-690 HCRNP
+690 YCRNP
-695 GGISDKPWCY
+695 GGISDRPWCY
-705 TSNPNIRWEY
+705 TLNPNIRWEY
-715 CDVPQC
+715 CAVPQC
-721 GETNTASAVKPESAG
+721 GEATMVSVT
-736 PRQTPRLPPTSTSSP
+736 LSSP
-751 ANSMSIIVIVL
+751 AYSMSVIVIIL
-762 TTLAAAV
+762 TALAATV
-769 ILIIVVFACHRQR
+769 FFTIIILACRRRR

-855 PGLLPTESFTMVAVK
+855 PGLLPMESFTMVAVK

-882 DFQREAALMAE
+882 DFQREAALMAQ

-908 GKPMCLMFEYMAQGD
+908 GKPMCLMFEYMAHGD

-932 PTQSIRTLS
+932 PTQSVRTLS

-951 SEMEA
+951 SELEA
-956 GSLTCAEQLS
+956 GLLSCTEQLS
-966 VAKQIAAG
+966 ISKQIAAG

-1066 GMGHEEVIYFVRD
+1066 GMGHEEVIYYVRD

-1113 IHRILEQMH
+1113 IHRILERMH
-1122 QNRLSVSADTEAD
+1122 QNTLSMNTDTEAD